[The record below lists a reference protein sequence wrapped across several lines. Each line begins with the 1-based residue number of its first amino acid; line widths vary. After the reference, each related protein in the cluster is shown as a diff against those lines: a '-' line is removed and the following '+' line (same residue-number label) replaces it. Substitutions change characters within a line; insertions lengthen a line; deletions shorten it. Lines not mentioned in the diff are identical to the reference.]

1 MYFLDTK
8 KLQLNAAI
16 TYGEFRTEL
25 KKLFK
30 LSLDG
35 WTVHHH
41 NGGRLGVFE
50 RNEELRTILNITDL
64 SKTYHLDF
72 ILCNAEKIN
81 VTSEEECD
89 LIVGRSNNFQK
100 IRIKQGE
107 TCKVSI
113 EKLAKN
119 LAWVRTFFKFHNNFS
134 VPNHYIFDL

>member
-1 MYFLDTK
+1 M
-8 KLQLNAAI
+8 
-16 TYGEFRTEL
+16 
-25 KKLFK
+25 

-41 NGGRLGVFE
+41 NGGQLGAFE
-50 RNEELRTILNITDL
+50 KNEELRRILKISDF
-64 SKTYHLDF
+64 SKPYHLDF
-72 ILCNAEKIN
+72 ILCSAESIN

-113 EKLAKN
+113 EKVAKN
-119 LAWVRTFFKFHNNFS
+119 LAWVRTLVINFFA
-134 VPNHYIFDL
+134 I

>member
-1 MYFLDTK
+1 MKT
-8 KLQLNAAI
+8 
-16 TYGEFRTEL
+16 
-25 KKLFK
+25 LFK
-30 LSLDG
+30 LSLEG

-41 NGGRLGVFE
+41 NGGRLGEFE
-50 RNEELRTILNITDL
+50 RNKEVKNILNITDL

-72 ILCNAEKIN
+72 ILCNADKIN

-107 TCKVSI
+107 TCKVTI

-119 LAWVRTFFKFHNNFS
+119 MAWVRNFLKIVS
-134 VPNHYIFDL
+134 YLIHFLNYLILTNLIINIYVGGLSKKDKNC

>member
-107 TCKVSI
+107 TCQITI
-113 EKLAKN
+113 EKLAK
-119 LAWVRTFFKFHNNFS
+119 LVAWVRAFF
-134 VPNHYIFDL
+134 

>member
-1 MYFLDTK
+1 M
-8 KLQLNAAI
+8 NAKI
-16 TYGEFRTEL
+16 TYGEFQAEL
-25 KKLFK
+25 KKLFM

-41 NGGRLGVFE
+41 NGGRLGAFE
-50 RNEELRTILNITDL
+50 KNEELRRILKISDF
-64 SKTYHLDF
+64 SKPYHLDF
-72 ILCNAEKIN
+72 ILCSAEAIN

-107 TCKVSI
+107 TCKVTI

-119 LAWVRTFFKFHNNFS
+119 MAWVRNFLEIVS
-134 VPNHYIFDL
+134 

>member
-1 MYFLDTK
+1 MFFLGTK
-8 KLQLNAAI
+8 NLQLNASI
-16 TYGEFRTEL
+16 TYGEFQTEL
-25 KKLFK
+25 KALFK

-35 WTVHHH
+35 WTVHYH
-41 NGGRLGVFE
+41 NGGRLGAFE
-50 RNEELRTILNITDL
+50 RNEELKSILNITDL

-119 LAWVRTFFKFHNNFS
+119 LAWVRTFF
-134 VPNHYIFDL
+134 

>member
-1 MYFLDTK
+1 MYFSDTK
-8 KLQLNAAI
+8 TLQLNAKI
-16 TYGEFRTEL
+16 TYGEFQTEL
-25 KKLFK
+25 KKLFM

-41 NGGRLGVFE
+41 NGGRLGAFE
-50 RNEELRTILNITDL
+50 RNEELRSILKISDL
-64 SKTYHLDF
+64 SKPCHLDF
-72 ILCNAEKIN
+72 ILCSAEAIN

-107 TCKVSI
+107 TCKVTI

-119 LAWVRTFFKFHNNFS
+119 VAWVRTCLKNFGKQ
-134 VPNHYIFDL
+134 LM

>member
-1 MYFLDTK
+1 MKT
-8 KLQLNAAI
+8 
-16 TYGEFRTEL
+16 
-25 KKLFK
+25 LFK
-30 LSLDG
+30 LSLEG

-41 NGGRLGVFE
+41 NGGRLGEFE
-50 RNEELRTILNITDL
+50 RNKEVKNILNITDL

-72 ILCNAEKIN
+72 ILCNADKIN

-107 TCKVSI
+107 TCKVTI

-119 LAWVRTFFKFHNNFS
+119 MAWVRNFLKIVS
-134 VPNHYIFDL
+134 

>member
-1 MYFLDTK
+1 MKT
-8 KLQLNAAI
+8 
-16 TYGEFRTEL
+16 
-25 KKLFK
+25 LFK
-30 LSLDG
+30 LSLEG

-41 NGGRLGVFE
+41 NGGRLGEFE
-50 RNEELRTILNITDL
+50 RNKEVKNILNITDL

-72 ILCNAEKIN
+72 ILCNADKIN

-107 TCKVSI
+107 TCKVTI

-119 LAWVRTFFKFHNNFS
+119 MAWVRKIFKNSIIIHFLNYLIITNLIKYQ
-134 VPNHYIFDL
+134 YIYVGGLSKKDKNC

>member
-1 MYFLDTK
+1 MASKNNFIFSDTK
-8 KLQLNAAI
+8 KILLNENI
-16 TYGEFRTEL
+16 TYGKFQTEL

-30 LSLDG
+30 LSVDSG

-50 RNEELRTILNITDL
+50 TNKELKSILNITDL

-81 VTSEEECD
+81 ITSEEECD

-119 LAWVRTFFKFHNNFS
+119 LAWVRTF
-134 VPNHYIFDL
+134 

>member
-1 MYFLDTK
+1 MKT
-8 KLQLNAAI
+8 
-16 TYGEFRTEL
+16 
-25 KKLFK
+25 LFK
-30 LSLDG
+30 LSLEG

-41 NGGRLGVFE
+41 NGGRLGEFE
-50 RNEELRTILNITDL
+50 RNKEVKSILNITDL

-72 ILCNAEKIN
+72 ILCNADKIN

-107 TCKVSI
+107 TCKVTI

-119 LAWVRTFFKFHNNFS
+119 MAWVRKFFKNSIIIHFLNYLIITNLIINIYVGGLS
-134 VPNHYIFDL
+134 KKDKNC

>member
-1 MYFLDTK
+1 MKT
-8 KLQLNAAI
+8 
-16 TYGEFRTEL
+16 
-25 KKLFK
+25 LFK
-30 LSLDG
+30 LSLEG

-41 NGGRLGVFE
+41 NGGRLGEFE
-50 RNEELRTILNITDL
+50 RNKEVKSILNITDL

-72 ILCNAEKIN
+72 ILCNADKIN

-107 TCKVSI
+107 TCKVTI

-119 LAWVRTFFKFHNNFS
+119 MAWVRKFFKNSIIIHFLNYLIITNLIKYQ
-134 VPNHYIFDL
+134 YIYVGGLSKKDKNC

>member
-1 MYFLDTK
+1 M
-8 KLQLNAAI
+8 
-16 TYGEFRTEL
+16 
-25 KKLFK
+25 
-30 LSLDG
+30 SLEG

-41 NGGRLGVFE
+41 NGGRLGEFE
-50 RNEELRTILNITDL
+50 RNKEVKNILNITDL

-72 ILCNAEKIN
+72 ILCNADKIN

-107 TCKVSI
+107 TCKVTI

-119 LAWVRTFFKFHNNFS
+119 MAWVRKIFKNSIIIHFLNYLIITNLIKYQ
-134 VPNHYIFDL
+134 YIYVGGLSKKDKNC